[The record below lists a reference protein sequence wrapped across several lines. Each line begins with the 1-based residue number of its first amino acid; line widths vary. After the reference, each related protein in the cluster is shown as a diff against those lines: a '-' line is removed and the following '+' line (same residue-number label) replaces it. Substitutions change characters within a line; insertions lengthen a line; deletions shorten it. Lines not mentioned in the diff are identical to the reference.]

1 MEITIKKT
9 AKAINTW
16 LPLFKGFYGTI
27 WDGDSELDSFC
38 EYNEVNSDDVDV
50 DWLGY
55 RQKIAI
61 SITSEVESQLIELGL
76 VESVKFETIISPN
89 YYNFVNDSIDV
100 EIVPIVDSIVSY
112 IHSNYDA
119 FNSYLKQRY
128 TSRDGF
134 ISFYPNNAIEWAE
147 NTLNFSVL
155 DKDSHVLGTI
165 LDFALVNEDLSE
177 HDFHC
182 DVISDVCFDEFAT
195 INYTDIEELDSTDR
209 LNLIRDNIDD
219 IDLEYGYLKVLSDE
233 ARKKS
238 ILLGTDFIEELVE
251 MGYSELILA
260 LPFSKVNKDLE
271 PK

>member
-1 MEITIKKT
+1 MDSQS
-9 AKAINTW
+9 KAIDTW
-16 LPLFKGFYGTI
+16 LPLFRGFYGTI
-27 WDGDSELDSFC
+27 WDGDSELESFC
-38 EYNEVNSDDVDV
+38 EYHEVDADEVDV

-55 RQKIAI
+55 RQKVAV
-61 SITSEVESQLIELGL
+61 SITSEIESKLIELGL

-119 FNSYLKQRY
+119 FDTYLKERY

-134 ISFYPNNAIEWAE
+134 ISFRFNSAVEWAE
-147 NTLNFSVL
+147 DTSNFTAL
-155 DKDSHVLGTI
+155 GKDSHVLGA
-165 LDFALVNEDLSE
+165 LLNFALLNEQVEE
-177 HDFHC
+177 HDFYE
-182 DVISDVCFDEFAT
+182 DVIGNICFDEFT
-195 INYTDIEELDSTDR
+195 TVNHIDIESLNSYDR
-209 LNLIRDNIDD
+209 IELIRNNIDS

-233 ARKKS
+233 ARAKS
-238 ILLGTDFIEELVE
+238 ILLATDFIEELVE
-251 MGYSELILA
+251 VGYSELISA

>member
-1 MEITIKKT
+1 MDSQD
-9 AKAINTW
+9 KAIDTW
-16 LPLFKGFYGTI
+16 LPLFKGFYCTI

-38 EYNEVNSDDVDV
+38 EYNEVSSDEVEV

-55 RQKIAI
+55 RHKIAV
-61 SITSEVESQLIELGL
+61 SITSEIESKLVELGL
-76 VESVKFETIISPN
+76 IESITYQHITSPN

-100 EIVPIVDSIVSY
+100 EIIPIVDNIVSY

-155 DKDSHVLGTI
+155 DKDGHVLGTI

-177 HDFHC
+177 HDFYC
-182 DVISDVCFDEFAT
+182 DVISDVCIDEFAT
-195 INYTDIEELDSTDR
+195 INYIDIEELGSNDR
-209 LNLIRDNIDD
+209 IKLIRDNVDD
-219 IDLEYGYLKVLSDE
+219 IDLDYGYLKVLSDE
-233 ARKKS
+233 ARAKS

-251 MGYSELILA
+251 VGYSELISA

-271 PK
+271 PKL

>member
-1 MEITIKKT
+1 MDSQDK
-9 AKAINTW
+9 KAIDTW
-16 LPLFKGFYGTI
+16 LPLFKGFYGTM

-38 EYNEVNSDDVDV
+38 EYNEVSSDDVEV

-55 RQKIAI
+55 RQKVAVA
-61 SITSEVESQLIELGL
+61 ITSEIESKLIELGL
-76 VESVKFETIISPN
+76 VDSVKFETIISPN

-100 EIVPIVDSIVSY
+100 EVVPIVDNIAKY

-119 FNSYLKQRY
+119 FDTYLKERY

-134 ISFYPNNAIEWAE
+134 ISFRFNSALEWAE
-147 NTLNFSVL
+147 DTSNFTAL
-155 DKDSHVLGTI
+155 GKDSHVLGAI
-165 LDFALVNEDLSE
+165 LDFALVNEEVSDYDYYE
-177 HDFHC
+177 
-182 DVISDVCFDEFAT
+182 DVISNVYFDEFAT
-195 INYTDIEELDSTDR
+195 INYTDIEELDSYDR
-209 LNLIRDNIDD
+209 IELIRNNIDS
-219 IDLEYGYLKVLSDE
+219 IDLEYGYLKVLSEE

-251 MGYSELILA
+251 VGYSELISA